1 MIDIQKKNIKINII
15 PLIDIIFLM
24 LVFFMLATNFYEKRD
39 MKFSIEKDISEN
51 SELKKTTIIKIEKNE
66 YLFENKKIEKTS
78 LEKELLKI
86 WNSQNFK
93 NFVILND
100 ESSEMKTL
108 MYILDILKKNK
119 IKDVTFSNDPQKK
132 DK

>member
-1 MIDIQKKNIKINII
+1 MIIEKKKIKINII

-66 YLFENKKIEKTS
+66 YLFENKKIEKTL

-86 WNSQNFK
+86 WGSQNFK

-100 ESSEMKTL
+100 ESSEVKTL
-108 MYILDILKKNK
+108 IYILDILKKNK

>member
-1 MIDIQKKNIKINII
+1 MIIEKKKIKINII
-15 PLIDIIFLM
+15 PRIAIIFVM

>member
-1 MIDIQKKNIKINII
+1 MLIEKKKIKINII

-39 MKFSIEKDISEN
+39 MEFSIEKDISEN
-51 SELKKTTIIKIEKNE
+51 SELEKKIILKIEKNE
-66 YLFENKKIEKTS
+66 YLNENKKIEKFS
-78 LEKELLKI
+78 IENEILKI

-100 ESSEMKTL
+100 DSSDMKTL
-108 MYILDILKKNK
+108 IYILDILKKNQ
-119 IKDVTFSNDPQKK
+119 IKNVTFSNDPKK
-132 DK
+132 KN

>member
-1 MIDIQKKNIKINII
+1 MIIEKKKIKINII
-15 PLIDIIFLM
+15 PLIDIIFIM

-100 ESSEMKTL
+100 ESSEVKTL
-108 MYILDILKKNK
+108 IYILDILKKNK

>member
-1 MIDIQKKNIKINII
+1 MIIEKKKIKINII

-66 YLFENKKIEKTS
+66 YLFENKKIEKIS

-100 ESSEMKTL
+100 ESSEVKTL
-108 MYILDILKKNK
+108 IYILDILKKNK

>member
-1 MIDIQKKNIKINII
+1 MIIEKKKIKINII

-100 ESSEMKTL
+100 ESSEVKTL
-108 MYILDILKKNK
+108 IYILDILKKNK